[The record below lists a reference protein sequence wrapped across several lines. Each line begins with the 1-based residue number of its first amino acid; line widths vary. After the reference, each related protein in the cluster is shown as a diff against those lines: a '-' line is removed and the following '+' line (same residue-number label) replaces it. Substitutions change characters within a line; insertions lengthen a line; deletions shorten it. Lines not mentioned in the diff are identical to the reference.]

1 MTFGTLAL
9 PAAIFVSLT
18 GFLLLVSRDWR
29 LSISILAMQYVG
41 VFSLVALSWTVE
53 MAVVKLVTG
62 WMAGAVLGMAITS
75 LPEGTEQ
82 LQQIDITGILFRL
95 VLAVLVVLVMASLA
109 PQLARWV
116 PGILPVQAYGGSI
129 LIGMGLVHLSLTVRP
144 LRVILGL
151 LTVLS
156 GFEIV
161 YAVVET
167 STLVSGLL
175 AGINLGLALVGAYLL
190 VAPTLEIDH

>member
-1 MTFGTLAL
+1 MFASLAL
-9 PAAIFVSLT
+9 PAAISVSFT
-18 GFLLLVSRDWR
+18 GFLLLVIRDWR
-29 LSISILAMQYVG
+29 LSILILALQYVG
-41 VFSLVALSWTVE
+41 VFLLVALSWAVE

-62 WMAGAVLGMAITS
+62 WMAGAALGMAIVS
-75 LPEGTEQ
+75 LPEGLQE

-95 VLAVLVVLVMASLA
+95 LLAILVVLVMASLA
-109 PQLARWV
+109 PELALWV
-116 PGILPVQAYGGSI
+116 PGILPVQAYGGAI

-144 LRVILGL
+144 LRVVLGL

-156 GFEIV
+156 GFEIL

-175 AGINLGLALVGAYLL
+175 AGITLGLALVGAYLL
-190 VAPTLEIDH
+190 IAPTLEVDH

>member
-1 MTFGTLAL
+1 MFASLAL
-9 PAAIFVSLT
+9 PAAISVSLT
-18 GFLLLVSRDWR
+18 GFLLLVVRDWR
-29 LSISILAMQYVG
+29 LSILILALQYVG
-41 VFSLVALSWTVE
+41 VFLLVALSWTVE

-62 WMAGAVLGMAITS
+62 WMAGAVLGMAIVS
-75 LPEGTEQ
+75 LPEGSQE

-95 VLAVLVVLVMASLA
+95 LLAVLVVLVMASLA
-109 PQLARWV
+109 PQLALWA
-116 PGILPVQAYGGSI
+116 PGILPVQAYGGAI

-144 LRVILGL
+144 LRVVLGL

-156 GFEIV
+156 GFEIL

-175 AGINLGLALVGAYLL
+175 AGITLGLALVGAYLL
-190 VAPTLEIDH
+190 IAPTLEVDH